1 MTVIFNQHKY
11 KQTRQLLRNNSTKAE
26 RILWNHLNGN
36 QIGIK
41 FRRQYSIGDY
51 IADFCAP
58 RKKLIIELD
67 GGIHL
72 VKNQRLYDK
81 ARQLDIEHLGFRVI
95 RFANKEIAHNLDKV
109 LDKIKK
115 EIKI

>member
-1 MTVIFNQHKY
+1 M
-11 KQTRQLLRNNSTKAE
+11 
-26 RILWNHLNGN
+26 
-36 QIGIK
+36 
-41 FRRQYSIGDY
+41 
-51 IADFCAP
+51 
-58 RKKLIIELD
+58 
-67 GGIHL
+67 